1 MPCEQLSINSAARFS
16 CSPDW
21 SWDTGPAGLS
31 DRDLWAVLSGVGTL
45 TVGQKPYEVGRGDVF
60 VLPPRVRIVGRHDPS
75 RPLIVVGVHFSGGG
89 ELPFHV
95 KVVPVEFLAGILDR
109 VVRNNLLRRRSD
121 AETWLHVG
129 LAEIRTA
136 AVAGASGT
144 LVEAVSVAC
153 DRIRDRPGDDWRV
166 SDIAAS
172 AGVSQQHLGRVF
184 VKHTGLS
191 PRAFIVH
198 ARISAAQAYLRGT
211 SLPAKRI
218 ADELGFHDESHF
230 SRQFSRLV
238 GVPPSAYRSRDF
250 PDSGVKTTPTDRDR
264 WH

>member
-1 MPCEQLSINSAARFS
+1 MPCDQLSINSAARFY

-21 SWDTGPAGLS
+21 TWDTGPAGLS

-45 TVGQKPYEVGRGDVF
+45 TVGSDEYDVGRGDVF
-60 VLPPRVRIVGRHDPS
+60 VLPPRVRIAGRHDAS
-75 RPLIVVGVHFSGGG
+75 RPLVVVGVHFSGGG

-95 KVVPVEFLAGILDR
+95 KVLPVEFLAGILDR
-109 VVRNNLLRRRSD
+109 VVRNNLLSRHAD
-121 AETWLHVG
+121 AEMWLNVG

-144 LVEAVSVAC
+144 LTETVSAAC

-166 SDIAAS
+166 ADIAAS

-191 PRAFIVH
+191 PRAFIVN
-198 ARISAAQAYLRGT
+198 ARIAAAQAYLRGT

-230 SRQFSRLV
+230 SRQFSRLT
-238 GVPPSAYRSRDF
+238 GVSPSAYRSLVF
-250 PDSGVKTTPTDRDR
+250 PGSGAKTTPDDRDR
-264 WH
+264 